1 MQVYLPIA
9 ELSLDVF
16 LLLGLG
22 GLIGFLSGLFGVG
35 GGFLMTPLLIF
46 IGVPPAIAVA
56 TQASHVVASSVSGV
70 LAHWKRGNVD
80 VKMGVILLAGGFVGS
95 TLGIGLFTL
104 LRAIG
109 QIDLVISLSY
119 VVLLG
124 TLGVMLMLEGARTL
138 LRRRTQTQTGKLHS
152 HHWAHGLPLKTRFR
166 KSRLYISAL
175 LPLTIGFGVG
185 IITAV
190 MGVGGGFVLVP
201 LMIYLLGMPTS
212 VVIGTSLFQIIF
224 VSANVAF
231 LQASQNQTVDLV
243 LALLLIAG
251 GVIGA
256 QFGSRLGAKLPGDV
270 LRLLLGLLILAV
282 GARLLV
288 DLLVTPDDLYSLGLP

>member
-1 MQVYLPIA
+1 
-9 ELSLDVF
+9 
-16 LLLGLG
+16 
-22 GLIGFLSGLFGVG
+22 
-35 GGFLMTPLLIF
+35 
-46 IGVPPAIAVA
+46 
-56 TQASHVVASSVSGV
+56 
-70 LAHWKRGNVD
+70 
-80 VKMGVILLAGGFVGS
+80 
-95 TLGIGLFTL
+95 
-104 LRAIG
+104 
-109 QIDLVISLSY
+109 
-119 VVLLG
+119 
-124 TLGVMLMLEGARTL
+124 
-138 LRRRTQTQTGKLHS
+138 
-152 HHWAHGLPLKTRFR
+152 
-166 KSRLYISAL
+166 
-175 LPLTIGFGVG
+175 G

-270 LRLLLGLLILAV
+270 LRRLLGLLILAV